1 MSNTVISYSTEE
13 FDNETAACKVAKDT
27 ALEHY
32 FELVKTSEGNQ
43 KRKILRCSRWETF
56 ESKGTGKRD
65 RCTSK
70 TGCEYRIIIRHSKRT
85 NCWRICNDN
94 DTHNHEVAV
103 EDLAGI
109 AFARRLTTE
118 QEDDIKNMW
127 ISGCFPRQILHQL
140 RQTSP
145 LTQDQDVYNYIQ

>member
-43 KRKILRCSRWETF
+43 KRKILRRSRWAMF
-56 ESKGTGKRD
+56 ESRGTKHD

-70 TGCEYRIIIRHSKRT
+70 TGCQYRVIVRHSKRT
-85 NCWRICNDN
+85 ICNNN
-94 DTHNHEVAV
+94 DTHNH
-103 EDLAGI
+103 
-109 AFARRLTTE
+109 
-118 QEDDIKNMW
+118 
-127 ISGCFPRQILHQL
+127 
-140 RQTSP
+140 
-145 LTQDQDVYNYIQ
+145 

>member
-1 MSNTVISYSTEE
+1 MSNTAISYSIEE
-13 FDNETAACKVAKDT
+13 FDNETAVCKVAKDT

-56 ESKGTGKRD
+56 ELKSTSKRD

-85 NCWRICNDN
+85 NC
-94 DTHNHEVAV
+94 
-103 EDLAGI
+103 
-109 AFARRLTTE
+109 
-118 QEDDIKNMW
+118 
-127 ISGCFPRQILHQL
+127 
-140 RQTSP
+140 
-145 LTQDQDVYNYIQ
+145 